1 MVLFKFWGFFMSRKH
16 HWVLRISSLII
27 FLFLMKIGLNYWWG
41 LDVFVI
47 IGGLGVR
54 IFLWSE
60 RGSLSLCGD
69 LLTCLWGLLFCY
81 FQITELD
88 FSLTYLKGLLVTR
101 IFVFGVT
108 LAGDSFIIL
117 RGRNLLWISGLA
129 ILVWSGEFE
138 SFVLGLVDQLRLIQ
152 IVSYC
157 LAPRCLAHY
166 PHGIIF
172 VRLLHL
178 CLQLVFSLL
187 SLACWSKG
195 T

>member
-1 MVLFKFWGFFMSRKH
+1 MSRKH
-16 HWVLRISSLII
+16 HWILRISSSLII
-27 FLFLMKIGLNYWWG
+27 FRFFFKLNYWWG
-41 LDVFVI
+41 LVDVVVI
-47 IGGLGVR
+47 IGRLGVH
-54 IFLWSE
+54 IFWWSE
-60 RGSLSLCGD
+60 RRRSLSLRGD

-88 FSLTYLKGLLVTR
+88 FSLTYLLKGLLVTR
-101 IFVFGVT
+101 IFIILVVT

-117 RGRNLLWISGLA
+117 RGRNLLWISWWA

-138 SFVLGLVDQLRLIQ
+138 SFVLGLVDQLRFIQ

-166 PHGIIF
+166 PNGIIF

-178 CLQLVFSLL
+178 YLQLIFSLL
-187 SLACWSKG
+187 SLACWS
-195 T
+195 